1 VLPGDVALQA
11 AQDLLLAQAL
21 LGAVLNVKQNFPWMS
36 IKFRTAAL
44 KRRAEVG
51 SKGLMA
57 MERDSR
63 RSD

>member
-36 IKFRTAAL
+36 IRTAAL